1 MHFDSMS
8 LTVFRQVTE
17 HVLGVMVEFT
27 LECGT
32 WGKLTDTERRRT
44 QMEVLVTMVN
54 GRLIRL

>member
-1 MHFDSMS
+1 MS

-32 WGKLTDTERRRT
+32 WDKLTDTERRRT